1 MADSTFYIE
10 IDIENNY
17 ISRKVIRQR
26 DSDLAIKIYELQ
38 SEPFTTRAD
47 KLQLFAEIPGYA
59 PLAFQCD
66 AVDHSFETEV
76 IAAALQWLAESQ
88 AFPHM
93 TISLI
98 DPRPAV
104 N

>member
-1 MADSTFYIE
+1 MADSTFYLD
-10 IDIENNY
+10 IDIENNH
-17 ISRKVIRQR
+17 ISRKVIKQR

-38 SEPFTTRAD
+38 SEPFITRPD

-66 AVDHSFETEV
+66 AVDHGFETEV
-76 IAAALQWLAESQ
+76 IAAALQWLAETQ
-88 AFPHM
+88 PFPQM
-93 TISLI
+93 SVSLV
-98 DPRPAV
+98 DPRPAI